1 MFNDMTRSRLLQI
14 WFTAVVLLVVAG
26 FALGASVTMGTGAIL
41 LALCLVPP
49 AMIIKLWPSSQ
60 PQTIAQVL
68 HQTERK

>member
-14 WFTAVVLLVVAG
+14 WFTSVALIAVAG
-26 FALGASVTMGTGAIL
+26 FALGASVTFSTGAIL

-49 AMIIKLWPSSQ
+49 AIIMKLWPGVQ

-68 HQTERK
+68 HDPERR